1 MSETA
6 PGDRQAPRWR
16 QYGRKLFWPVFW
28 VFATGLVIF
37 VIHQSQEFSNCIHEG
52 KKTKDYQ
59 SINKRVS
66 VFFDFFEIN
75 QRRVNLYSG
84 CVGHFTDKNEGSLT
98 ALATIVLGGFT
109 FALWWSTR
117 QLWMTSLRQAKHMKD
132 TAERQ
137 LRAYISVEAG
147 GVPNWA
153 QGFNSHAMIY
163 VRNFGQTPAYKVV
176 VAANFDVINSPPDTD
191 IAKTAEI
198 SRSGDM
204 HIAPGQLHM
213 VAHEKFFGDCDM
225 ADVINE

>member
-1 MSETA
+1 MSEPPA
-6 PGDRQAPRWR
+6 GNLWILSCR
-16 QYGRKLFWPVFW
+16 QYGRRLFWPTFW
-28 VFATGLVIF
+28 AFAALLGIVF

-132 TAERQ
+132 
-137 LRAYISVEAG
+137 
-147 GVPNWA
+147 
-153 QGFNSHAMIY
+153 
-163 VRNFGQTPAYKVV
+163 
-176 VAANFDVINSPPDTD
+176 
-191 IAKTAEI
+191 
-198 SRSGDM
+198 
-204 HIAPGQLHM
+204 
-213 VAHEKFFGDCDM
+213 
-225 ADVINE
+225 